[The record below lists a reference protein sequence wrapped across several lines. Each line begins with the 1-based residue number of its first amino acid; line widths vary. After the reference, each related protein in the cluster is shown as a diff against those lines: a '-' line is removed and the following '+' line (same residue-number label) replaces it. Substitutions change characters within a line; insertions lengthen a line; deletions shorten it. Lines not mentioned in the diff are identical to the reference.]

1 MIMKYDF
8 ETLVDRKK
16 HGALKWAKMLC
27 DYPDAPNNIAPL
39 SVADMEFKNAP
50 AITEGLKKVLDE
62 CLLGYTGPTDAY
74 FEAVVGWMKRRHNFM
89 IDKEWIVT
97 TPGIVVAINFLLR
110 AYTKPGE
117 GVILLTPS
125 YYPFFDVIA
134 KNGLQAVTSDLINEE
149 GQYRVNLDDL
159 KQKVT
164 ETNNKILIL
173 CSPHNPVGKVF
184 STEEL
189 IQIAELCLNNDVLI
203 IADEIHHD
211 LIMPGHKHH
220 VLASLDERYLDKT
233 ITCTSCSKTFNLAGL
248 KGSNI
253 IIKNDELRNKFV
265 DELCKASLSGRLNI
279 FAYKAIQLAYDEAEE
294 WLEECIQYIHENS
307 NFLKEYIDTYLPM
320 IKVYPLEGTYL
331 QWIDCRSLKL
341 SCEELE
347 HQMIKHQ
354 LYLDEGYIFGDA
366 GQGFERINLAC
377 PRWVLAQ
384 SLERFRQLVEELA
397 V

>member
-27 DYPDAPNNIAPL
+27 DYPDVPNNIAPL

-62 CLLGYTGPTDAY
+62 CLLGYTGPTEDYYKAI
-74 FEAVVGWMKRRHNFM
+74 VSWMERRHDFK
-89 IDKEWIVT
+89 IKKEWIVT
-97 TPGIVVAINFLLR
+97 TPGIVVAINFLLK
-110 AYTKPGE
+110 AYATAGD
-117 GVILLTPS
+117 GVILLTPV

-134 KNGLQAVTSDLINEE
+134 KNNLKAVTSDLINEE
-149 GQYRVNLDDL
+149 GKYRVDFNDL
-159 KQKVT
+159 AQKAS
-164 ETNNKILIL
+164 ESNNKILIL
-173 CSPHNPVGKVF
+173 CSPHNPISKVF
-184 STEEL
+184 SKEEL
-189 IQIAELCLNNDVLI
+189 IQIAEICLNNDVLV

-211 LIMPGHKHH
+211 LIMPGYKHH
-220 VLASLDERYLDKT
+220 VLASLDDRYLDKMV
-233 ITCTSCSKTFNLAGL
+233 TCTSCSKTFNLAGL

-265 DELCKASLSGRLNI
+265 DELCKASISGRLNL
-279 FAYKAIQLAYDEAEE
+279 FAYKACQLAYDEAED
-294 WLEECIQYIHENS
+294 WLDECIKYIHENS
-307 NFLKEYIDTYLPM
+307 LFVKEYFDNYLPM

-331 QWIDCRSLKL
+331 QWIDCRDLKL

-347 HQMIKHQ
+347 KQMIKHQ
-354 LYLDEGYIFGDA
+354 LYLDEGYIFGQS

-384 SLERFRQLVEELA
+384 ALERFKQLVEELN

>member
-117 GVILLTPS
+117 GVILLTPV

-134 KNGLQAVTSDLINEE
+134 KNDLKAVTSDLINEE

-159 KQKVT
+159 KQKT
-164 ETNNKILIL
+164 SEPNNKVLIL

-220 VLASLDERYLDKT
+220 VLASLDDRYLDKT

-294 WLEECIQYIHENS
+294 WLDECIQYIHENS
-307 NFLKEYIDTYLPM
+307 KFLKEYIDTYLPM